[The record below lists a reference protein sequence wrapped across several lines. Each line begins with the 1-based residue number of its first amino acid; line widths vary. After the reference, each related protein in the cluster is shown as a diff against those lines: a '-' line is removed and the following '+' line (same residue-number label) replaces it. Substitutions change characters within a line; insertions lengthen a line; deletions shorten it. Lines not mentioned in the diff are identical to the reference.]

1 MTLGDSAGTQSNYCL
16 NTPLPLLV
24 VQANTKEIKD
34 VIFFQL
40 IMNYSHSVLVHVDQA
55 KRKIHQHI

>member
-34 VIFFQL
+34 VIFF
-40 IMNYSHSVLVHVDQA
+40 SVDYELLTQ
-55 KRKIHQHI
+55 RSCERGSS